1 MTKKL
6 DLMKILIALVVL
18 IALGNLIQG
27 KYEAKKQQTAIE
39 ETSTF
44 DPYRMSR
51 SDDLGEHIAGVAE
64 DVRSRTPDAVLTD
77 VVWNESENR
86 YELYFSSDRNDS
98 IEYIRVW

>member
-1 MTKKL
+1 MKKKP
-6 DLMKILIALVVL
+6 DLMTIAIVAVILIS
-18 IALGNLIQG
+18 LGNLIHG
-27 KYEAKKQQTAIE
+27 RYEAKEKQTVIE

-86 YELYFSSDRNDS
+86 YELYFSSERNDS